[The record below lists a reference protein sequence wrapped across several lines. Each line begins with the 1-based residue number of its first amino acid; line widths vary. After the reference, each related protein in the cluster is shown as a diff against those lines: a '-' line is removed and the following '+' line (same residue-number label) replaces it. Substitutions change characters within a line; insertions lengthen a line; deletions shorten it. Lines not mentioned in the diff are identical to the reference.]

1 VKSGLTEF
9 LETQGRWRN
18 FDRVYPIIILIGV
31 TGFTTD
37 QILASLRKYLFP
49 WTPEASE
56 KKHGIIGRFAYW
68 LLDRK
73 VYATP
78 VNGKVES

>member
-9 LETQGRWRN
+9 IETQGRWRN
-18 FDRVYPIIILIGV
+18 FDSVFPIIILIGI

-37 QILASLRKYLFP
+37 QILASLRKYFFP

-56 KKHGIIGRFAYW
+56 KKHGFIGRSLGW
-68 LLDRK
+68 LMDRG
-73 VYATP
+73 VYDAP
-78 VNGKVES
+78 KNGKI